1 MCQSGGADT
10 TATMDEL
17 DTPVAVV
24 DLDRVDRN
32 LERWQAYCDRVG
44 FANRPH
50 IKTHRSAEI
59 ARRQV
64 ERGAVGI
71 TCQKLGEAQTMADA
85 GLTDILIAYNIL
97 GDAKLERLAALLER
111 VAMTVTV
118 DDEALLPGLQ
128 RAAAD
133 HELGVLVDC
142 DTGFGRTGVPSPE
155 RAAELARAVERTDGL
170 RFDGYFTYPAPPGS
184 MEFFETA
191 SALAEPR
198 VVSVGGTPKMWQAEE
213 LRPTATEYR
222 AGTYAF
228 HDRATVAVGAATLD
242 DVALTVRATV
252 VSRPAPDRAI
262 LDAGSKAL
270 TSDPGPDDGHGTIL
284 EAPTSTIEKLNEE
297 HAYVRLSGDDRLEL
311 GQQVS
316 IVPNHACVVANLFDE
331 LVLVDGGR
339 LRVDARGRST

>member
-1 MCQSGGADT
+1 ME
-10 TATMDEL
+10 EL

-24 DLDRVDRN
+24 DLERVDRN
-32 LERWQAYCDRVG
+32 LGRWQAYCDRVG

-50 IKTHRSAEI
+50 IKTHKSAEI

-64 ERGAVGI
+64 ELGAVGV
-71 TCQKLGEAQTMADA
+71 TCQKLGEAETMADA
-85 GLTDILIAYNIL
+85 GLTDILLSFNIV
-97 GDAKLERLAALLER
+97 GDLKLARLAALLER

-118 DDEALLPGLQ
+118 DDEALLRGLQ
-128 RAAAD
+128 RAAAGR
-133 HELGVLVDC
+133 ELGVLVDC
-142 DTGFGRTGVPSPE
+142 DTGFGRTGVPTPE

-170 RFDGYFTYPAPPGS
+170 RFDGYFTYPAPPGTL
-184 MEFFETA
+184 EFFEAA
-191 SALAEPR
+191 SALVEPR
-198 VVSVGGTPKMWQAEE
+198 VVSVGGTPKMWEAEE

-252 VSRPAPDRAI
+252 VSRPASDRAI

-270 TSDPGPDDGHGTIL
+270 TSDPGPGDGHGTIL
-284 EAPTSTIEKLNEE
+284 EAPSSTIERLNEE
-297 HAYVRLSGDDRLEL
+297 HAYVRLAPGDRLEL

-316 IVPNHACVVANLFDE
+316 VVPNHACVVSNLFDE
-331 LVLVDGGR
+331 FVLAGGGR
-339 LRVDARGRST
+339 LRVDARGNSA